1 MMWTLQGFSHKL
13 EILYIKLY
21 FYHKSWAWH
30 ASALTLSLAVRETRE
45 QQMSWCTNVGMKRIV
60 TLWRVGANVAI
71 LIMLFRNPQAFITKL
86 REHFQLPLFI
96 VWHMWESKPRL
107 ETGIIS
113 RARDLLVWYPCLI
126 LTDLEGSF
134 LSGLTRGRHK
144 NARTRHPESLTK
156 PFCQMSGWSGC
167 RGNRVCYCWFA
178 YPAHIVMIKA
188 GWKSSKVSF
197 WTVTAKLQGFKVR
210 Q

>member
-30 ASALTLSLAVRETRE
+30 ASALTLSLVVWETRE

-60 TLWRVGANVAI
+60 ALWRVGANVAI
-71 LIMLFRNPQAFITKL
+71 LIMLFRNPQAFIAKL
-86 REHFQLPLFI
+86 REHFQLPSFI
-96 VWHMWESKPRL
+96 VWHMWESKPSL

-126 LTDLEGSF
+126 LTDLEGSS
-134 LSGLTRGRHK
+134 LSGLTRGRRKRAHTPS
-144 NARTRHPESLTK
+144 RESYETLLSNEWVVWVQGK
-156 PFCQMSGWSGC
+156 QSLLLLICIPCPHCNDKSRMK
-167 RGNRVCYCWFA
+167 
-178 YPAHIVMIKA
+178 IK
-188 GWKSSKVSF
+188 
-197 WTVTAKLQGFKVR
+197 QGFLLNR
-210 Q
+210 DC